1 MNLTQLFA
9 HLAEIET
16 VSSYITLASFLLL
29 CVLPLLI
36 PVCWKRI
43 VTRVLWGLLA
53 ITVLVF
59 LLFKPIVFDRII
71 EQEQERALQQA
82 LSYDTMAS
90 KETEMGTMTVTD
102 QGDHKDLTLEL
113 YSTEEPL
120 FTQVA
125 WGAASILPPHGPYGR
140 YYYHVKQDDSGL
152 HFTSYRPIR
161 KEISDD

>member
-1 MNLTQLFA
+1 MTHLFT

-16 VSSYITLASFLLL
+16 VSSYITLVSFFLLG
-29 CVLPLLI
+29 VLPLLI
-36 PVCWKRI
+36 PVCWKRM
-43 VTRVLWGLLA
+43 VTRVLWGLLT

-59 LLFKPIVFDRII
+59 LLFKPIIFDRII
-71 EQEQERALQQA
+71 EQEQERTLQQD

-90 KETEMGTMTVTD
+90 CETEIGAMTVTD
-102 QGDHKDLTLEL
+102 QGDHKDLSLEL

>member
-1 MNLTQLFA
+1 MTHLFT

-16 VSSYITLASFLLL
+16 VSSYITLASFFLLG
-29 CVLPLLI
+29 VLPLLI
-36 PVCWKRI
+36 PVCWKRM
-43 VTRVLWGLLA
+43 VTRVLCVLLT

-59 LLFKPIVFDRII
+59 LLFKPIIFDRII
-71 EQEQERALQQA
+71 EQEQERTLQQD

-90 KETEMGTMTVTD
+90 CETEIGAMTVTD
-102 QGDHKDLTLEL
+102 QGDHKDLSLEL
-113 YSTEEPL
+113 YSTEDPL